1 MFEKKPM
8 YRITDRQGKV
18 LLFVYEY
25 SEKKMFED
33 IHRNGL
39 QHYIYFEE
47 QVLSIIRRDYGSTAY
62 IDTMELTEI
71 SCMRFLWH
79 NLWAKIGNMIT
90 VIPALKSSY
99 NVYKLSESAKYVE
112 KKVIDIINKSEP
124 KRIDL
129 LVATNKDSLE
139 RFEKDGL
146 VYNGA
151 LVQYLYED
159 GSSKL
164 YVYKDNKFV
173 LLDTNFISSIADD
186 SGNISQD
193 KT

>member
-8 YRITDRQGKV
+8 YRITDREGKV

-25 SEKKMFED
+25 SEKKMLED
-33 IHRNGL
+33 RHRNGL
-39 QHYIYFEE
+39 QHYTYFKE
-47 QVLSIIRRDYGSTAY
+47 QVLSIIRRDYDSTAY

-79 NLWAKIGNMIT
+79 NLWARINNMIT
-90 VIPALKSSY
+90 VIPALKASY

-112 KKVIDIINKSEP
+112 KKAIDIINKSEP

-129 LVATNKDSLE
+129 LVATNKDSLD

-159 GSSKL
+159 GSSRL

-173 LLDTNFISSIADD
+173 SLDTNFISSIVDD